1 MRAASNLLLITIH
14 IFVDIPENM
23 LSSNCVDDLAVDLA
37 GRLYPQPH
45 CLQTRSRINFSIDRY
60 LSFSNLSDRLAD
72 LPTQFANPQPRP
84 WQAIYW
90 HDINPSQIVGL
101 RVEVFLAVLL
111 GAMTVESP
119 IRGYSQVSGQYL
131 SRFHAPMARFVGGD
145 FAEDGSLIDLGLW
158 EKEERRHSPALA
170 KIYKQLTGETLIVE
184 SVEVKPYQ
192 PSQNPH
198 ADMYRHGLHR
208 VATEYG
214 ATCLYLWL
222 MAHSTGALQRV
233 LEEILLDEINHMT
246 KFLGFGIWAFHS
258 SDRTDF
264 KSSLWGIAGRHWE
277 RRSPLNPQINGNHYW
292 RSALDLVRTFV
303 RVMDLVNWKVW
314 HPISKLEL
322 TYTFMSV
329 LRQILRW
336 HSDLTPAY
344 LQELFGNPPSICD
357 RETPSIPIVG
367 MQR

>member
-1 MRAASNLLLITIH
+1 
-14 IFVDIPENM
+14 M
-23 LSSNCVDDLAVDLA
+23 LSSNCDDDLGADLA

-45 CLQTRSRINFSIDRY
+45 CLQTRSRIHLLIDRY

-72 LPTQFANPQPRP
+72 LPVQFANPQPRP

-90 HDINPSQIVGL
+90 YDINPSQIVGL
-101 RVEVFLAVLL
+101 RVEVFLAVLI
-111 GAMTVESP
+111 GAMTVETP
-119 IRGYSQVSGQYL
+119 IRGYSQVSWQYL
-131 SRFHAPMARFVGGD
+131 SRFHSPMAGFVGGK
-145 FAEDGSLIDLGLW
+145 FAEDGSILEPGLW

-170 KIYKQLTGETLIVE
+170 KIYKQLTGESLIVK
-184 SVEVKPYQ
+184 SIDVKPYQ

-246 KFLGFGIWAFHS
+246 KFLGFGVWAFHS
-258 SDRTDF
+258 SDQTHSD
-264 KSSLWGIAGRHWE
+264 SLLWGILPRHWD
-277 RRSPLNPQINGNHYW
+277 RRSHLSPQATRQMHGNSFK
-292 RSALDLVRTFV
+292 RSVLELVRTFG
-303 RVMDLVNWKVW
+303 RVMDLVNWQAW

-336 HSDLTPAY
+336 RNGLTPAY
-344 LQELFGNPPSICD
+344 LQELFGHPRSIV
-357 RETPSIPIVG
+357 ENKTPSIPTVG
-367 MQR
+367 LQR

>member
-1 MRAASNLLLITIH
+1 MLTSNYA
-14 IFVDIPENM
+14 DNPAE
-23 LSSNCVDDLAVDLA
+23 DLA

-45 CLQTRSRINFSIDRY
+45 CLQTRSRINLLIDRY

-72 LPTQFANPQPRP
+72 LPMQFANPQPRT

-101 RVEVFLAVLL
+101 RVEVFLAVLI

-119 IRGYSQVSGQYL
+119 IRRYSQVSWQYL
-131 SRFHAPMARFVGGD
+131 SRFHAPMANFVGGD
-145 FAEDGSLIDLGLW
+145 FAEDGSLVELGLW

-246 KFLGFGIWAFHS
+246 KFFGFGVWAFHS
-258 SDRTDF
+258 SDRTHSD
-264 KSSLWGIAGRHWE
+264 SSLLGILTKFWQ
-277 RRSPLNPQINGNHYW
+277 RRSPIAAHINRRNYG
-292 RSALDLVRTFV
+292 RSALELARTFG

-322 TYTFMSV
+322 TYTFMCV

-336 HSDLTPAY
+336 RNGLTSAS
-344 LQELFGNPPSICD
+344 LLELFGDPPPIVGN
-357 RETPSIPIVG
+357 EIPSIPIVG
-367 MQR
+367 VER